1 MIQRFGVS
9 IDGELLSKFDDYI
22 HRKGYLTRSEAI
34 RDLIRNALIEDTI
47 ENEDVDVFGT
57 ITVIYDHEVK
67 GITERI
73 THLQHRYI
81 NEIRAAV
88 HVHVDERNCLEVVIL
103 HAKAKIAREI
113 ADKLT
118 SLKGVKN
125 VKIQLTV
132 VEK

>member
-9 IDGELLSKFDDYI
+9 IDGDLLERFDDYI

-47 ENEDVDVFGT
+47 EEGKVDVFGT

-67 GITERI
+67 GITEKI
-73 THLQHRYI
+73 THIQHHYVD
-81 NEIRAAV
+81 EIRAAI
-88 HVHVDERNCLEVVIL
+88 HVHVDERNCLEVVIV
-103 HAKAKIAREI
+103 HGKAQVAREI
-113 ADKLT
+113 ADRLMA
-118 SLKGVKN
+118 LKGVKN